1 MLYGGMFLP
10 AQCRA
15 ARALLDWSQQQ
26 LADAAR
32 VGIVTVRTF
41 ESGQSQ
47 PRNSTLDVMQRA
59 LEAAGVVF
67 LEPGA
72 LIEGG
77 QGVRLH
83 VTPNTPEVL
92 ASKIKVLEGELSRP
106 EPDLSPS
113 PEAGMRQ
120 LERARKRNVVATLK
134 NRPEETDEG

>member
-1 MLYGGMFLP
+1 MIMTCYMG
-10 AQCRA
+10 AC
-15 ARALLDWSQQQ
+15 
-26 LADAAR
+26 
-32 VGIVTVRTF
+32 
-41 ESGQSQ
+41 SGQAQ
-47 PRNSTLDVMQRA
+47 PRNSTLDVIQRA

-83 VTPNTPEVL
+83 VTPNTPEAL
-92 ASKIKVLEGELSRP
+92 ASKIKVLEGELSQP

-120 LERARKRNVVATLK
+120 LERARKRNVVAALK
-134 NRPEETDEG
+134 NRRKKLTKDK